1 MDNLGFFLQHSSIIL
16 INILSQFY
24 FFFFKGKTMLLNR
37 QAFKLGFQQKTNGIL
52 NLELF
57 EEGLMKELCSKVG
70 TS

>member
-1 MDNLGFFLQHSSIIL
+1 
-16 INILSQFY
+16 
-24 FFFFKGKTMLLNR
+24 MLLNR